1 MKESYNVTARNLKE
15 TRIRKEIDMVLEL
28 NLTVSVSCMK
38 DNGRRT
44 RYTDSE
50 GGFIL
55 MGHFILASG
64 DTENEMVLVFNIFR
78 MDRCTMVSGK
88 KTKFKVSVE

>member
-1 MKESYNVTARNLKE
+1 
-15 TRIRKEIDMVLEL
+15 MVLEL

-38 DNGRRT
+38 DNGRKT
-44 RYTDSE
+44 RFTDSE
-50 GGFIL
+50 GEFIR

-64 DTENEMVLVFNIFR
+64 DMENEMVLVFNILR
-78 MDRCTMVSGK
+78 MVRCTMVSGK

>member
-1 MKESYNVTARNLKE
+1 MTARNLKE
-15 TRIRKEIDMVLEL
+15 TRIKKEIGMVLEL

-38 DNGRRT
+38 DNGRET

-50 GGFIL
+50 EGFIL

-64 DTENEMVLVFNIFR
+64 DTENEMVLVYNILR
-78 MDRCTMVSGK
+78 MDKCTMVIGK
-88 KTKFKVSVE
+88 RTKFKVSVE

>member
-1 MKESYNVTARNLKE
+1 
-15 TRIRKEIDMVLEL
+15 MVLEL

-64 DTENEMVLVFNIFR
+64 DTENEMVLVYNILR
-78 MDRCTMVSGK
+78 MDKCTMVIGK
-88 KTKFKVSVE
+88 RTKFKVSVE

>member
-1 MKESYNVTARNLKE
+1 
-15 TRIRKEIDMVLEL
+15 MVLEL

-38 DNGRRT
+38 DNGRET

-50 GGFIL
+50 EGFIL

-64 DTENEMVLVFNIFR
+64 DTENEMVLVYNILR
-78 MDRCTMVSGK
+78 MDKCTMVIGK
-88 KTKFKVSVE
+88 RTKFKVSVE

>member
-1 MKESYNVTARNLKE
+1 
-15 TRIRKEIDMVLEL
+15 MVLEL

-64 DTENEMVLVFNIFR
+64 DTENEMVLVYNILQ
-78 MDRCTMVSGK
+78 MDKCTMAIGK
-88 KTKFKVSVE
+88 RTKFKVSVE

>member
-1 MKESYNVTARNLKE
+1 MKE

-64 DTENEMVLVFNIFR
+64 DTENEMVLVYNILR
-78 MDRCTMVSGK
+78 MDKCTMAIGK
-88 KTKFKVSVE
+88 RTKFKVSVE

>member
-1 MKESYNVTARNLKE
+1 
-15 TRIRKEIDMVLEL
+15 MVLEL

-64 DTENEMVLVFNIFR
+64 DTENEMVLVYNILR
-78 MDRCTMVSGK
+78 MDKCTTAIGK
-88 KTKFKVSVE
+88 RTKFKVSVE

>member
-1 MKESYNVTARNLKE
+1 
-15 TRIRKEIDMVLEL
+15 
-28 NLTVSVSCMK
+28 MK
-38 DNGRRT
+38 DHGRKT

-50 GGFIL
+50 GEFIL

-78 MDRCTMVSGK
+78 MGKKNKIHGFGRRIHPDGSFYSGK
-88 KTKFKVSVE
+88 WRYG

>member
-1 MKESYNVTARNLKE
+1 
-15 TRIRKEIDMVLEL
+15 MVLEL

-64 DTENEMVLVFNIFR
+64 DTENEMVLVYKILR
-78 MDRCTMVSGK
+78 MDRCTMGIGK
-88 KTKFKVSVE
+88 RTKFKVSVE